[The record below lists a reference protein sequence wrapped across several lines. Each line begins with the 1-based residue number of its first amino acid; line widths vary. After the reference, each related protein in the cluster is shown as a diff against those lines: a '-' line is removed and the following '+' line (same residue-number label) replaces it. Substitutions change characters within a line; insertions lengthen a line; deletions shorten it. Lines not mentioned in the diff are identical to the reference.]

1 MKRKS
6 IDEQV
11 SRFQELDN
19 SEESID
25 QKLNELLY
33 LLENSELDSTAVS
46 KIQNKFNNAIDQNKI
61 SGKSLKLFK
70 QIDEKGAS
78 RLEMAENL
86 EGLLSNYKLDS
97 KASKR
102 FIMVEKVLRLLKLL
116 AALVLIALGYA
127 MIVMPATPAFEM
139 YTIFYFSADDGVTLM
154 DLISLLIVFTGV
166 YLFVTSLAKIN
177 RQQ

>member
-1 MKRKS
+1 
-6 IDEQV
+6 
-11 SRFQELDN
+11 
-19 SEESID
+19 
-25 QKLNELLY
+25 
-33 LLENSELDSTAVS
+33 
-46 KIQNKFNNAIDQNKI
+46 
-61 SGKSLKLFK
+61 
-70 QIDEKGAS
+70 
-78 RLEMAENL
+78 
-86 EGLLSNYKLDS
+86 
-97 KASKR
+97 
-102 FIMVEKVLRLLKLL
+102 MVEKVLRLLKLL